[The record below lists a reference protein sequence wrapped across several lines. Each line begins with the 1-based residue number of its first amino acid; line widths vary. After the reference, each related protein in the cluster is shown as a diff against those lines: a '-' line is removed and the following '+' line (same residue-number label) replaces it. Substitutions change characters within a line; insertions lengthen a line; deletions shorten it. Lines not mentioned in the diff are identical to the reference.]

1 MIITV
6 HIICCFISMF
16 TTLCVRKAIMFLKI
30 SGAINNTNIQN
41 NRFVFHTGFSL
52 CPDRTHSFQGHSE
65 VLLMQQ
71 KRLALKEMSVCTYSC
86 IMVCTLDYILEQGVC
101 KLNAFVLNRLL
112 FFQWKS
118 LESPAG
124 MVSQNLRVSGETFF
138 GQPHHHLSC
147 VSVKSHL
154 QPFN

>member
-16 TTLCVRKAIMFLKI
+16 TTLCSKSNHVFENR

-101 KLNAFVLNRLL
+101 KLNVFVLNRLL